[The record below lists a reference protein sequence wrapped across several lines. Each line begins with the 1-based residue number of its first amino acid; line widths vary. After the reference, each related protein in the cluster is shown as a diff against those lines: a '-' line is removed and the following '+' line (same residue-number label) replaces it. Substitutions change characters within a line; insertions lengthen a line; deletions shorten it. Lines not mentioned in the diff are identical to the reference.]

1 MRARARRVDSRS
13 CLTRDSRALRI
24 PPPAPPRA
32 WCTPHAAAAVYVI
45 LGSAAACSGLLA
57 ERVASCRT
65 LSDADVTGAGAGC
78 HVRQLAC
85 GHAPRSAHLSPLR
98 RRAALRFPCLAT
110 AGDVLPVACAHK
122 YIRSHARMQA
132 RARIQRERA
141 RARARERES
150 EKRERRERETRERER
165 ERETHA
171 PHALNTRTHIHR
183 RTRAARRRGGDSKG
197 GWGKKRQA
205 EDRGRAPGICVRSK
219 LVSAQMC
226 TYYIC
231 IDIHAGA

>member
-1 MRARARRVDSRS
+1 MTFFLLHVRTSTFAATPACKHARAYS
-13 CLTRDSRALRI
+13 
-24 PPPAPPRA
+24 
-32 WCTPHAAAAVYVI
+32 
-45 LGSAAACSGLLA
+45 
-57 ERVASCRT
+57 ERES
-65 LSDADVTGAGAGC
+65 
-78 HVRQLAC
+78 
-85 GHAPRSAHLSPLR
+85 
-98 RRAALRFPCLAT
+98 
-110 AGDVLPVACAHK
+110 
-122 YIRSHARMQA
+122 
-132 RARIQRERA
+132 
-141 RARARERES
+141 ARAREREREREEREKR
-150 EKRERRERETRERER
+150 EKRERRERERERVRR

-205 EDRGRAPGICVRSK
+205 EERGRAPGICVRSK

>member
-1 MRARARRVDSRS
+1 MRARARRVDSQS

-32 WCTPHAAAAVYVI
+32 WCNPHAAAAVYVI

-132 RARIQRERA
+132 RARIQRERE

-150 EKRERRERETRERER
+150 EKRERREREKRERER
-165 ERETHA
+165 ERDA
-171 PHALNTRTHIHR
+171 
-183 RTRAARRRGGDSKG
+183 RAAR
-197 GWGKKRQA
+197 
-205 EDRGRAPGICVRSK
+205 
-219 LVSAQMC
+219 
-226 TYYIC
+226 T
-231 IDIHAGA
+231 